1 MGFVFEWDP
10 AKADSNLRKHGV
22 SFEEASTVWGDP
34 LALIMPDADHSGSE
48 QRYILLGFSSLQRLL
63 VVAHTERRE
72 RVRIISARQ
81 ATRKERK
88 SYEEQAS

>member
-1 MGFVFEWDP
+1 MGFVFEWDS
-10 AKADSNLRKHGV
+10 AKADTNLRKHGV

-34 LALIMPDADHSGSE
+34 LALILPDTDHSGSE
-48 QRYILLGFSSLQRLL
+48 QRYILLGLSSLQRLL
-63 VVAHTERRE
+63 VIAHTERRE

-81 ATRKERK
+81 ATRKERR